1 MIVTFFLGGGEVRK
15 AHQRVKGQHFR
26 LYEKSAS
33 YLEAVLMCMRY
44 PTLPAE
50 ELFESDKVKQRK
62 WD

>member
-1 MIVTFFLGGGEVRK
+1 M
-15 AHQRVKGQHFR
+15 KGQHFR

-62 WD
+62 RD